1 MKLGQLKQ
9 HLTHVTHQLGT
20 PVKLGL
26 REYRMRGYF
35 GNRMAHGFV
44 HEPFL
49 TTVLKR
55 SLSHKPGAFVDIGV
69 NVGQTLIKVLALDP
83 QRPYVG
89 FEPQIGCC
97 FFIDQFIRDNALN
110 HMKVIP
116 VALSNKNQLCSL
128 FSNSPF
134 DEMASISG
142 RTEVT
147 GREREH
153 QEWVSARLGDE
164 VIEEIGLK
172 NIALI
177 KIDVEGAELQVVQ
190 GLTKTLAI
198 ERPIVIFEVLPNYV
212 GHERKMLDIE
222 TSRAN
227 SLIADKLYNLL
238 RDAGY
243 RISQI
248 DSHGEESTIEKFN
261 LDDKVNYVGSNFIA
275 HPIPR

>member
-1 MKLGQLKQ
+1 MKLGQIKQ
-9 HLTHVTHQLGT
+9 HLTHVTHQLGA
-20 PVKLGL
+20 PVKLGP

-35 GNRMAHGFV
+35 ENRMAHDFF

-55 SLSHKPGAFVDIGV
+55 SLSQRAGTFVDIGV

-116 VALSNKNQLCSL
+116 VALSNKNRLCPL

-142 RTEVT
+142 KIEVT
-147 GREREH
+147 GRERQH
-153 QEWVSARLGDE
+153 QEWVSARLGDD

-177 KIDVEGAELQVVQ
+177 KIDVEGAELQVIQ
-190 GLTKTLAI
+190 GLTRTLAI

-212 GHERKMLDIE
+212 GHERKMLDVE

-227 SLIADKLYNLL
+227 SLTADQLYNLL

-248 DSHGEESTIEKFN
+248 DGQGEESTIERFN